1 MLEMVINEVKGRY
14 SSELV
19 HVLDH
24 LLNDDSEERPS
35 FADIKE
41 YIVKEIQFQSSKV
54 WPA

>member
-1 MLEMVINEVKGRY
+1 M
-14 SSELV
+14 
-19 HVLDH
+19 LDH

-54 WPA
+54 WPSEPLCLDSEDVPA